1 MNELTFQGVKVA
13 LINKDKVL
21 TILRDNKPDIPYPNM
36 WDLAGGGREN
46 EESPYETMRREVR
59 EELNIDIPE
68 SNVVWVKYYDSITKP
83 GKKSVFMVAGI
94 SDSQIESIKFGEEG
108 QDYKMVSF
116 RDFLDDKNVIE
127 QIRNRFEDYLN
138 ENQNRACFNFCK

>member
-13 LINKDKVL
+13 LINNGKVL
-21 TILRDNKPDIPYPNM
+21 TILRDNIPNIPYPNM

-68 SNVVWVKYYDSITKP
+68 SDVVWVKYYESITHA
-83 GKKSVFMVAGI
+83 GSKSVFMVANI
-94 SDSQIESIKFGEEG
+94 SDDQIENIVFGEEG
-108 QDYKMVSF
+108 QEYKIVSF
-116 RDFLDDKNVIE
+116 REFLENKNVIE
-127 QIRNRFEDYLN
+127 QLKKRFLEYIG
-138 ENQNRACFNFCK
+138 